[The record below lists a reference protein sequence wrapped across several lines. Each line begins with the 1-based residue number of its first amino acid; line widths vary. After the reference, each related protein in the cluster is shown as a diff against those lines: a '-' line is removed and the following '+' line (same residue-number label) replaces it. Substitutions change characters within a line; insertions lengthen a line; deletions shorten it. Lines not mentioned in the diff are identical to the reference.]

1 MVQVR
6 RAGALKL
13 DTARS
18 KNFLRLAHETRRSYA
33 GLIRRNIE
41 KDLGDFPLAALSDL
55 ASLGKTTPST
65 NVSPA
70 TRTEVMSRCMMRV
83 RALTTMPTTRQC
95 PNLKIGTFLP
105 PHSSKRPAII

>member
-18 KNFLRLAHETRRSYA
+18 KNFLRLAHETRRSCA

-41 KDLGDFPLAALSDL
+41 KDLGDFQLAALSDL
-55 ASLGKTTPST
+55 ASLGTTPCLVGEDHTFHECLSSHAHGGHVAMHDAGARLEN
-65 NVSPA
+65 NV
-70 TRTEVMSRCMMRV
+70 
-83 RALTTMPTTRQC
+83 
-95 PNLKIGTFLP
+95 
-105 PHSSKRPAII
+105 